1 MNEYTKKLEA
11 EEQIMNKEKE
21 VAQLQKK
28 LHEITEKYNKKIMVC
43 WRERERI
50 IEREREREME
60 KGMDWKGACLRWH

>member
-28 LHEITEKYNKKIMVC
+28 LHEITEKYNKKYSNNINFNC
-43 WRERERI
+43 KFSFSCYTKYW
-50 IEREREREME
+50 
-60 KGMDWKGACLRWH
+60 